1 MKLYTTL
8 SDLEGQEV
16 IPALGEFVDD
26 FDTEAI
32 AFEISEYQS
41 SNDLNKCG
49 FIVTV
54 TEEEFW
60 EIVEKHDRS
69 ITQ

>member
-54 TEEEFW
+54 MEEEFW
-60 EIVEKHDRS
+60 EIVKKHDRS